1 MIPVSGVMPSPLSIH
16 QEKISMKTSARN
28 QLEGTVTA
36 LTPGAVNDE
45 VEIEIGSGARIVATI
60 TRTSTQSL
68 GLAVGKPAFALI
80 KASSVLIATDV
91 DDVKLSSRNQL
102 RGTVSAVRPGA
113 VNAEVDL
120 KIGDGSIAAIV
131 TMESLQA
138 LGLAVGTPA
147 LALFKAS
154 SVIVGT
160 RA

>member
-1 MIPVSGVMPSPLSIH
+1 
-16 QEKISMKTSARN
+16 MKTSARN
-28 QLEGTVTA
+28 QLAGIVTV

-45 VEIEIGSGARIVATI
+45 VEIEVGPGVRIVATI

-91 DDVKLSSRNQL
+91 GDVKLSSRNQL

-120 KIGDGSIAAIV
+120 DIGGGSIAAIV

-160 RA
+160 RS